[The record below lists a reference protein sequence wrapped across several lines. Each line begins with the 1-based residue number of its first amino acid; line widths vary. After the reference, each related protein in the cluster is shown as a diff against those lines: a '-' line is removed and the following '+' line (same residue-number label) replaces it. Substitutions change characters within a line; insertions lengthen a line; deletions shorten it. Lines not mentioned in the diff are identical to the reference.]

1 MKTLYFAFKN
11 GVQFGEPMA
20 VEMAYDDPEVLEFEV
35 NYDERYQLESIANAE
50 EVDITIA
57 EFAKCVGV
65 AEDEAEKMLAF
76 VVPESAKINRWN
88 GFLDYDNPRNVMIR
102 AILDTFEDNL
112 HLGLGE
118 MGGDL
123 HNAVFNTSRAYEHD
137 NTATEACESVGIF
150 SAIRLVQKYE
160 KDYFGEMNSEIDPV
174 PIANGV
180 VYVGGE
186 YLLSLSE
193 YLQEVVLDKELTDF
207 DLSII
212 EMEVVEELKHLA
224 LFENTAGANID
235 VLIWD
240 YFGTY

>member
-11 GVQFGEPMA
+11 GVQFGKPMA
-20 VEMAYDDPEVLEFEV
+20 EEMAYDDPEVLEFEV
-35 NYDERYQLESIANAE
+35 NYDERYQLESIENAE

-57 EFAKCVGV
+57 EFAKRVGV

-102 AILDTFEDNL
+102 KILDTFEDNL
-112 HLGLGE
+112 HLGIGE

-123 HNAVFNTSRAYEHD
+123 HNAVFSESCSYEHD

-160 KDYFGEMNSEIDPV
+160 SDVYGADAKIEPIH
-174 PIANGV
+174 IANMV
-180 VYVGGE
+180 VYIGGE
-186 YLLSLSE
+186 YLLTLSE
-193 YLQEVVLDKELTDF
+193 YLREVVLDEELTEF

-212 EMEVVEELKHLA
+212 EMEVVEELKRLT
-224 LFENTAGANID
+224 LFESMAGDNID
-235 VLIWD
+235 TLIWD
-240 YFGTY
+240 YFETY